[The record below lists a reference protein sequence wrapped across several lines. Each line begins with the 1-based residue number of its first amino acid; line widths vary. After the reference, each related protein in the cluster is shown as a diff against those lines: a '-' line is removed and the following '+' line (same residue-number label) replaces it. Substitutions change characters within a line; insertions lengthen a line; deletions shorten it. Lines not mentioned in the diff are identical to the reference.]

1 MCSFTLDNRFAMD
14 AQLSDPDSK
23 TRFEN
28 SALQRVAP
36 IVAWVVL
43 AFLIYATVSPLAS
56 RPDFLAS
63 TTNQHLLAYAALTV
77 LFCQAY
83 PQRVGLLF
91 LLVIAGIL
99 LLETAQVFLPDRH
112 ARIRDIIEKITG
124 AIGGICI
131 AKVWLY
137 ARVWTRRAR

>member
-1 MCSFTLDNRFAMD
+1 VD

-28 SALQRVAP
+28 SLSRRVAP
-36 IVAWVVL
+36 ILAWVVL
-43 AFLIYATVSPLAS
+43 AFLIYATVSPLAI

-63 TTNQHLLAYAALTV
+63 TTNQHLAAYAALTM

-83 PQRVGLLF
+83 PRRVRLLF

-112 ARIRDIIEKITG
+112 ARIRDIVEKTMG

-131 AKVWLY
+131 AKVWLH
-137 ARVWTRRAR
+137 ARVWRRRAR